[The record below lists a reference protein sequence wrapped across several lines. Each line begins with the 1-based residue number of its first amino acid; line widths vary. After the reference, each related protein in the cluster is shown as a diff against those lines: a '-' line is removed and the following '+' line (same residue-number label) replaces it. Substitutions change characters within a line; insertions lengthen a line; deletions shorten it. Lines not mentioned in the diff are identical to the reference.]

1 MTPAELK
8 TMREFLGLTLGWVA
22 ERASVALRT
31 AQYWES
37 GRQRVPA
44 YVAQMLTDLD
54 ERIEGIIQPLVR
66 SVTDLDHQ
74 DRPAQVVL
82 VRYRTDADL
91 WAFRPDMAGLP
102 ATFHAAMLS
111 RLQRLLWAAGV
122 KTAIQYLEPFQY
134 VDWLAGRADTESA
147 RAEWALGLEQ

>member
-22 ERASVALRT
+22 DRAGVALRT

-44 YVAQMLTDLD
+44 DVAQMLTDLD
-54 ERIEGIIQPLVR
+54 GLVDAIIQPLAQ
-66 SVTDLDHQ
+66 SVTSLAPA
-74 DRPAQVVL
+74 DRPAQIVL
-82 VRYRTDADL
+82 LRYRTDADL
-91 WAFRPDMAGLP
+91 WDFRPDMAGLP
-102 ATFHAAMLS
+102 ASFHAAMLS

-122 KTAIQYLEPFQY
+122 KTGIQYMEPVQY
-134 VDWLAGRADTESA
+134 FDWLDGRADTESS
-147 RAEWALGLEQ
+147 RAEWAGLR